1 MKKRLILGGL
11 GVMAILVGL
20 AAFAAYTAQW
30 VNITARVEKEITVAC
45 VDDSVTPPVVTDC
58 DFGVVFPQNTE
69 EKVVEVA
76 LSNSFYNQTTKSNVE
91 FWALWECKL
100 LDETLPPSATNPCRE
115 DIVDTSYVYDEEEG
129 KWVHSN
135 PLKLDDGIRGY
146 ITVTAAGGCSLEST
160 FESPTPNPA
169 KLEGI
174 ADGIIDRSVTP
185 KCLYH
190 LRLQPPA
197 CEGSYNPLTDPRPSS
212 EVVECNAVR
221 ESPDPQEWDEWVNL
235 GDNFKIQ
242 VYHHSID

>member
-1 MKKRLILGGL
+1 MKKRLILASL
-11 GVMAILVGL
+11 GVMAILVGV

-30 VNITARVEKEITVAC
+30 VNITARVEKDIAVAC
-45 VDDSVTPPVVTDC
+45 VDTSVSPPTATDC
-58 DFGVVFPQNTE
+58 NFGVVFPENTE

-76 LSNSFYNQTTKSNVE
+76 LSNSFYNQDVKSNVE

-100 LDETLPPSATNPCRE
+100 MDETLPPSATNPCRE
-115 DIVDTSYVYDEEEG
+115 DIVDPNFVFDPVEG

-135 PLKLDDGIRGY
+135 PLKLDGNIRDYIAVNAGNGCIDTYDGP
-146 ITVTAAGGCSLEST
+146 TGG
-160 FESPTPNPA
+160 PA

-174 ADGIIDRSVTP
+174 GDGLIDKDVTP

-197 CEGSYNPLTDPRPSS
+197 CAGSYNPLTDPLPLST
-212 EVVECNAVR
+212 VVACNAVTTD
-221 ESPDPQEWDEWVNL
+221 PDPQKWDEWVNL

>member
-1 MKKRLILGGL
+1 MRKRLVLAGL
-11 GVMAILVGL
+11 GVMAILVGV

-45 VDDSVTPPVVTDC
+45 VDDSVSPPVVTDC

-76 LSNSFYNQTTKSNVE
+76 LSNSFYNQTQKSNVE

-100 LDETLPPSATNPCRE
+100 VDETQPPSATNPCRE
-115 DIVDTSYVYDEEEG
+115 DIVDPDYTYDTVHG

-135 PLKLDDGIRGY
+135 PLKLDGNIRDY
-146 ITVTAAGGCSLEST
+146 ITVNAASGCFDPST
-160 FESPTPNPA
+160 FVAPTLNPA

-174 ADGIIDRSVTP
+174 ADGVIDRSVTP

-190 LRLQPPA
+190 LRFQPPA
-197 CEGSYNPLTDPRPSS
+197 CTGSYNPLTDPLPLST
-212 EVVECNAVR
+212 VVDCNAVKTD
-221 ESPDPQEWDEWVNL
+221 PDPQKWDEWVNL